1 MADRLA
7 NMDETQRLVLADEWG
22 FTTVGELLPD
32 GADPIILASSMSDD
46 VRDIDGGTAF
56 TRALAPLALMVSA
69 YAWMWFMHSII
80 PVWQLVIC
88 WIAIGTGYTGLFTL
102 AHDAARGALTPSAPR
117 LQEFLGSL
125 IMAPSLY
132 SFQAWRLRF
141 ISHIIFP
148 NVLGLDDSAWQ
159 PVTVEALAGM
169 GSRARQLARL
179 IATTP
184 LRLLGSLG
192 HCLHSFGGFD
202 LKEYTPDSRADI
214 LSSWAVPTVFAAAA
228 VSVLVVCG
236 GISALVS
243 VWLMP
248 LLVFHVW
255 LSTLTIVQHTAPHI
269 PFKMAGLDYDLGQAA
284 VSGTVTA
291 TLPRWLEYILN
302 DANYHL
308 PQHLDPTVPCY
319 HAREATEQLRE
330 RLGPYMTEAPLS
342 LKLLANIITCWQV
355 YDEESNTYMTFD
367 EAIKLI
373 EEAESA
379 ESAESAPAQ
388 AA

>member
-1 MADRLA
+1 
-7 NMDETQRLVLADEWG
+7 
-22 FTTVGELLPD
+22 
-32 GADPIILASSMSDD
+32 
-46 VRDIDGGTAF
+46 
-56 TRALAPLALMVSA
+56 
-69 YAWMWFMHSII
+69 
-80 PVWQLVIC
+80 
-88 WIAIGTGYTGLFTL
+88 
-102 AHDAARGALTPSAPR
+102 
-117 LQEFLGSL
+117 
-125 IMAPSLY
+125 MAPSLY

-169 GSRARQLARL
+169 GLLGSQGRCLHSFGGFDL
-179 IATTP
+179 KE
-184 LRLLGSLG
+184 LLGSLG

-291 TLPRWLEYILN
+291 TLPR
-302 DANYHL
+302 
-308 PQHLDPTVPCY
+308 
-319 HAREATEQLRE
+319 EATEQLRE

-342 LKLLANIITCWQV
+342 LKLLANIITCWQ
-355 YDEESNTYMTFD
+355 SRG
-367 EAIKLI
+367 
-373 EEAESA
+373 
-379 ESAESAPAQ
+379 
-388 AA
+388 